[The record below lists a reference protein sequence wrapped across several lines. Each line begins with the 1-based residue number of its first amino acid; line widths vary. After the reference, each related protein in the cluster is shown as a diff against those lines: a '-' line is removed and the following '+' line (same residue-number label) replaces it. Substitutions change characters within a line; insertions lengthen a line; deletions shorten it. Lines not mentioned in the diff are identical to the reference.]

1 MTFTDRTNPRSQW
14 KEHAMELI
22 LAIGEAF
29 GLAFGMPTTRRSKEW
44 S

>member
-1 MTFTDRTNPRSQW
+1 MTFTDRPHERSQR
-14 KEHAMELI
+14 KEHAMKLI

-29 GLAFGMPTTRRSKEW
+29 GLAFGMATPRSAEW

>member
-1 MTFTDRTNPRSQW
+1 MTFTDRTNRRLQW

-22 LAIGEAF
+22 LAIGEAV
-29 GLAFGMPTTRRSKEW
+29 GLAFGMATPRRSKEW